1 MKKPQPTMWKFTQV
15 SQDQNK
21 SSEVTVF
28 LSPDASWDE
37 IMPHFASF
45 LEGAGYTGVYNK
57 LEVMGAF
64 DLMKIFNKEYYD
76 PFSAYEENSRDDE

>member
-1 MKKPQPTMWKFTQV
+1 MKQNPKPTMWKFTQV

-28 LSPDASWDE
+28 LSPDAPWDE

-45 LEGAGYTGVYNK
+45 LEGAGYVGVYSK
-57 LEVMGAF
+57 LEALGTF
-64 DLMKIFNKEYYD
+64 DMMRILDKEHYD
-76 PFSAYEENSRDDE
+76 PFRAYEEGRE

>member
-21 SSEVTVF
+21 SAEVTVF
-28 LSPDASWDE
+28 LSPDAPWDE

-45 LEGAGYTGVYNK
+45 LEGAGYVGVYNK
-57 LEVMGAF
+57 LEEMGAF
-64 DLMKIFNKEYYD
+64 DLMSILNRKECHD
-76 PFSAYEENSRDDE
+76 PFDEEDE